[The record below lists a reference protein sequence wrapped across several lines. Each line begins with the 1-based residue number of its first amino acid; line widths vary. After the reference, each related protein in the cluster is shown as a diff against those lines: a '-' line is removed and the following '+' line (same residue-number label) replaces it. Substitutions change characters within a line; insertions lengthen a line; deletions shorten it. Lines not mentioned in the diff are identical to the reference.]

1 MFTFTSTRLNLLDK
15 FNRAVFELTEWFC
28 ILLSML
34 YFFQFFVSW
43 KRILLPGLPCLM
55 FHRGCS
61 YKEQIVYGAVSSHNN
76 KKQYCSVRKLTQWV
90 KAKVHHQLSWRP
102 YAPSSSYIHWIK
114 LLHSHRAV
122 WVGAWQPTC
131 FCTHSHTCTIHSGV
145 LAHRH
150 VYVDTL
156 YWMLYHGLVEEA
168 TRNGCWVGFE
178 FVYSVHRGVPSKS
191 LF

>member
-76 KKQYCSVRKLTQWV
+76 KKQYCSVRKINAVGEGQSPPPAQLAPICTVQSLHSPD
-90 KAKVHHQLSWRP
+90 KATTFTWSCVGGRLATHV
-102 YAPSSSYIHWIK
+102 
-114 LLHSHRAV
+114 LLH
-122 WVGAWQPTC
+122 TL
-131 FCTHSHTCTIHSGV
+131 THM
-145 LAHRH
+145 
-150 VYVDTL
+150 YDTF
-156 YWMLYHGLVEEA
+156 WCSS
-168 TRNGCWVGFE
+168 T
-178 FVYSVHRGVPSKS
+178 
-191 LF
+191 